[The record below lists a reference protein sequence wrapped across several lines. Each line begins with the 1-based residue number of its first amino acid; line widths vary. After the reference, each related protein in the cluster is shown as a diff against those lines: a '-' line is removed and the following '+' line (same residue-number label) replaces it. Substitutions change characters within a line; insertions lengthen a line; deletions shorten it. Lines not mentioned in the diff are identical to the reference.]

1 MSPYTSLMELH
12 VQSDLPKDQTHPPLP
27 FSSCSFNPHP
37 GPDGGVFRQRGLK
50 GEVKVAVLVER
61 PDGGPALTSGRI
73 LVIEAFC
80 RNIGP
85 GWAAVAIGTQTASG
99 LENWGPT
106 RSVGGYYHHALRSPE
121 ILTLVATQTRARS
134 DVLPSVR

>member
-1 MSPYTSLMELH
+1 MAGAEVYNSTTVEARAVKTFLVPSNLLS
-12 VQSDLPKDQTHPPLP
+12 VQRCVVKAAE
-27 FSSCSFNPHP
+27 
-37 GPDGGVFRQRGLK
+37 V

-61 PDGGPALTSGRI
+61 PDGVPALTSGRI

-80 RNIGP
+80 RNSGP
-85 GWAAVAIGTQTASG
+85 VCAAVALGTQTASG

-121 ILTLVATQTRARS
+121 ILTLVATRARS
-134 DVLPSVR
+134 DVLPSVTSEPDPL